1 MALRAPTDRG
11 RSREL
16 REGGLP
22 LKTALGFLTEEGRTR
37 SKNAAHRITAYAVV
51 MVLVAGAGGYAI
63 HKYWVSSSLTTLQR
77 IYFKQYLKSSY
88 RSYLSH
94 SRSHYTTLA
103 RVVTDPRTKK
113 DVSLA
118 VRDDEIEPQLDEQGR
133 IKFDQKHYP
142 IVLLKSYVAHKQYAW
157 LETISSDAMAY
168 QWFRDTIYEGQS
180 IPIIWRP
187 AWLGGIVIFLFGTIG
202 LASLDVFAQRRY
214 LKGEAI
220 RGTRDLSP
228 KQHTREHRKDA
239 SCGIRVYVDS
249 GKENSTLRRLVGFDA
264 RSYMLRVPRAEEN
277 EGLLLLG
284 DPGTGKSQII
294 HQLLEQV
301 AERTPSEAVICYD
314 PAGEFIENHFDP
326 ATDIVL
332 NPLDARSPYWSPT
345 LEVNYESGAM
355 SATDRHLVS
364 ESFFPSSEHGAPT
377 TQFFI
382 KAARS
387 IFARMLELRPTV
399 EQIVE
404 FLKDEKLIDE
414 IVAGTEHAHL
424 INEGAKGQRG
434 GVLATLS
441 EIGEALKLLP
451 SPEQCGSQ
459 LSITEWA
466 RQRRGWIFITST
478 QDTRDA
484 LRTLHAAW
492 INILMK
498 RLLAVAPQLGR
509 EHPCWVVV
517 DEVHSLKRL
526 TALPTTI
533 VEGRKFGLKM
543 ILGTQNKAQ
552 FEEHYGRGAAT
563 MLSAPHVKI
572 LFRCNE
578 PESARWVA
586 EMIGEEEKER
596 PRIGTTA
603 TVQSNGRDSI
613 NYSTFTERRFVVSKE
628 QIMALPNLSGYWKH
642 SDSVVRFRIKP
653 VDRPRVALSFMP
665 RIARSV
671 TEPEELTPAPVE
683 QTAERQLE
691 LPIRQL
697 TQPSYSNEPEQEV
710 DECSHELTSEGL
722 DDLTDH

>member
-1 MALRAPTDRG
+1 M
-11 RSREL
+11 
-16 REGGLP
+16 
-22 LKTALGFLTEEGRTR
+22 KTALGFLTEEGRTR
-37 SKNAAHRITAYAVV
+37 SKNAARRISAYAVV
-51 MVLVAGAGGYAI
+51 MFLFAGAAGYAI
-63 HKYWVSSSLTTLQR
+63 HRYWVATSLTTLQR

-88 RSYLSH
+88 RSYLPN
-94 SRSHYTTLA
+94 SRSHYTTLS

-113 DVSLA
+113 DISLA
-118 VRDDEIEPQLDEQGR
+118 VLDDQIEAQLDENGR
-133 IKFDQKHYP
+133 MKFDKKHYP
-142 IVLLKSYVAHKQYAW
+142 IISLKPGVERKQFSW
-157 LETISSDAMAY
+157 QETMTPDTTAY
-168 QWFRDTIYEGQS
+168 QWFRNTIYEGDS
-180 IPIIWRP
+180 IPLIWRP
-187 AWLGGIVIFLFGTIG
+187 AWLGGLLVFLVGTVG
-202 LASLDVFAQRRY
+202 LTSLDVFAQQRY

-228 KQHTREHRKDA
+228 KHYSREHRRDN
-239 SCGIRVYVDS
+239 SCGIKVYVDG

-301 AERTPSEAVICYD
+301 AERKPAEAVVCYD

-326 ATDIVL
+326 SYDIVL

-345 LEVNYESGAM
+345 MEVNYETTST
-355 SATDRHLVS
+355 SATDRHLVA
-364 ESFFPSSEHGAPT
+364 ESFFPDRDHGAST
-377 TQFFI
+377 TQFFV

-387 IFARMLELRPTV
+387 IFARMLELKPTA
-399 EQIVE
+399 ENIVE

-424 INEGAKGQRG
+424 IDEGAKGQRG

-441 EIGEALKLLP
+441 EIGEVLKLLP
-451 SPEQCGSQ
+451 SPDQCASQ

-492 INILMK
+492 IDILMK
-498 RLLAVAPQLGR
+498 RLLAVAPQMGR
-509 EHPCWVVV
+509 ARPCWVVV

-526 TALPTTI
+526 PALATTM

-543 ILGTQNKAQ
+543 VLGTQNKAQ

-613 NYSTFTERRFVVSKE
+613 NYSTFTERRSVVSKE
-628 QIMALPNLSGYWKH
+628 QIMAVPNLSGYWKH

-653 VDRPRVALSFMP
+653 VDRTRVALAFIP
-665 RIARSV
+665 RTALV
-671 TEPEELTPAPVE
+671 TEPEESIRPPFEQPV
-683 QTAERQLE
+683 ERQLE
-691 LPIRQL
+691 LPMLQ
-697 TQPSYSNEPEQEV
+697 TTEPSYSNEPQQEV
-710 DECSHELTSEGL
+710 GECSQEFTSEGL
-722 DDLTDH
+722 DDFRDH

>member
-1 MALRAPTDRG
+1 MIDT
-11 RSREL
+11 
-16 REGGLP
+16 
-22 LKTALGFLTEEGRTR
+22 LK
-37 SKNAAHRITAYAVV
+37 
-51 MVLVAGAGGYAI
+51 
-63 HKYWVSSSLTTLQR
+63 
-77 IYFKQYLKSSY
+77 
-88 RSYLSH
+88 
-94 SRSHYTTLA
+94 
-103 RVVTDPRTKK
+103 
-113 DVSLA
+113 
-118 VRDDEIEPQLDEQGR
+118 
-133 IKFDQKHYP
+133 
-142 IVLLKSYVAHKQYAW
+142 
-157 LETISSDAMAY
+157 
-168 QWFRDTIYEGQS
+168 
-180 IPIIWRP
+180 
-187 AWLGGIVIFLFGTIG
+187 
-202 LASLDVFAQRRY
+202 
-214 LKGEAI
+214 
-220 RGTRDLSP
+220 
-228 KQHTREHRKDA
+228 
-239 SCGIRVYVDS
+239 
-249 GKENSTLRRLVGFDA
+249 RLVGFEP

-294 HQLLEQV
+294 HQLLEQI
-301 AERTPSEAVICYD
+301 AQRRPPEAVVCYD
-314 PAGEFIENHFDP
+314 PAGEFIESHFDQ
-326 ATDIVL
+326 DSDVVL

-345 LEVNYESGAM
+345 MEVNYEASST
-355 SATDRHLVS
+355 SATDRHLVA
-364 ESFFPSSEHGAPT
+364 ESFFPDREHGAPT
-377 TQFFI
+377 TQFFV

-387 IFARMLELRPTV
+387 IFSRMLELKPSAER
-399 EQIVE
+399 IVE

-451 SPEQCGSQ
+451 SPEQCTREM
-459 LSITEWA
+459 SITEWA

-498 RLLAVAPQLGR
+498 RLLAVAPQSGR
-509 EHPCWVVV
+509 QHPCWVVV

-526 TALPTTI
+526 PALATTM

-543 ILGTQNKAQ
+543 VLGTQNKAQ

-578 PESARWVA
+578 PDSARWVA

-628 QIMALPNLSGYWKH
+628 QIMALPNLRGYWKY
-642 SDSVVRFRIKP
+642 SDAVVRFRIKP
-653 VDRPRVALSFMP
+653 VNRPRVALSFM
-665 RIARSV
+665 RRTAQSV
-671 TEPEELTPAPVE
+671 TQPTEPVRPLVE
-683 QTAERQLE
+683 QPAERQLQ
-691 LPIRQL
+691 LPIPASTAPTL
-697 TQPSYSNEPEQEV
+697 SNDLEQGEPV
-710 DECSHELTSEGL
+710 ISHELTPEML
-722 DDLTDH
+722 DDLQEY

>member
-1 MALRAPTDRG
+1 
-11 RSREL
+11 
-16 REGGLP
+16 

-37 SKNAAHRITAYAVV
+37 SKNAARRIGAYAVI
-51 MVLVAGAGGYAI
+51 MFLFAGAAGYAI
-63 HKYWVSSSLTTLQR
+63 HRYWVATSLTTLQR
-77 IYFKQYLKSSY
+77 IYFKQYFKSSY
-88 RSYLSH
+88 RSYLSN
-94 SRSHYTTLA
+94 SKSHYTTLA

-118 VRDDEIEPQLDEQGR
+118 VVDDEIDAQLDENGR
-133 IKFDQKHYP
+133 MKFDKRHYP
-142 IVLLKSYVAHKQYAW
+142 IILLKAGIDHKQFSW
-157 LETISSDAMAY
+157 QETMTPDTTAY
-168 QWFRDTIYEGQS
+168 QWFRNTIYEGES
-180 IPIIWRP
+180 IPLIWRP
-187 AWLGGIVIFLFGTIG
+187 AWLGGLLIFFVGTVG
-202 LASLDVFAQRRY
+202 LTSVDAFAQRRY

-228 KQHTREHRKDA
+228 KQYERQHKRSDSYGVRA
-239 SCGIRVYVDS
+239 YVDEGNDD
-249 GKENSTLRRLVGFDA
+249 GKLRRLVGLEP

-284 DPGTGKSQII
+284 DPGTGKSQVI
-294 HQLLEQV
+294 HQLLEQI
-301 AERTPSEAVICYD
+301 AERRPYEAVVCYD
-314 PAGEFIENHFDP
+314 PAGEFIESHFDP
-326 ATDIVL
+326 STDIVL
-332 NPLDARSPYWSPT
+332 NPLDARAPYWSPT
-345 LEVNYESGAM
+345 MEIDYETTATG
-355 SATDRHLVS
+355 ATDRQLVA
-364 ESFFPSSEHGAPT
+364 ESFFPNREHGAPT
-377 TQFFI
+377 TEFFV

-387 IFARMLELRPTV
+387 IFARMLELRPTA
-399 EQIVE
+399 EQIVT

-451 SPEQCGSQ
+451 SSEHCDGE

-466 RQRRGWIFITST
+466 RRRRGWIFITST

-498 RLLAVAPQLGR
+498 RLLAVAPQFGR
-509 EHPCWVVV
+509 QHPCWVVV

-526 TALPTTI
+526 PALPTTMI
-533 VEGRKFGLKM
+533 EGRKFGLKM
-543 ILGTQNKAQ
+543 VLGTQNKAQ

-603 TVQSNGRDSI
+603 TVQANGRDSI
-613 NYSTFTERRFVVSKE
+613 NYSTITERRFVVSKE
-628 QIMALPNLSGYWKH
+628 QIMALPNLSGYWKY
-642 SDSVVRFRIKP
+642 SDSVVRFHIKP
-653 VDRPRVALSFMP
+653 VDRRRLALAFMRRNVQP
-665 RIARSV
+665 I
-671 TEPEELTPAPVE
+671 TETEKPVPPIIE
-683 QTAERQLE
+683 QPAERQLT
-691 LPIRQL
+691 LPIVEI
-697 TQPSYSNEPEQEV
+697 TQSTHSNDLSQE
-710 DECSHELTSEGL
+710 ENAISQELTPEANAGPAFNF
-722 DDLTDH
+722 

>member
-1 MALRAPTDRG
+1 M
-11 RSREL
+11 
-16 REGGLP
+16 
-22 LKTALGFLTEEGRTR
+22 KTTLGFLTEEGRTR
-37 SKNAAHRITAYAVV
+37 SKNAARRISAYAVV
-51 MVLVAGAGGYAI
+51 MFLVAGAGGYAI
-63 HKYWVSSSLTTLQR
+63 YRYWVANSLTTLQR
-77 IYFKQYLKSSY
+77 IYFKQYFKSTY
-88 RSYLSH
+88 RSYLSN
-94 SRSHYTTLA
+94 SKSHYTTLA
-103 RVVTDPRTKK
+103 RVVTDPSTKK

-118 VRDDEIEPQLDEQGR
+118 VVDDEIEPQLDENGR
-133 IKFDQKHYP
+133 MKLDKRHYP
-142 IVLLKSYVAHKQYAW
+142 IILLKAGIDHKQFLW
-157 LETISSDAMAY
+157 QETMTPDSTAY
-168 QWFRDTIYEGQS
+168 QWFRNTIYEGES
-180 IPIIWRP
+180 IPLIWRP
-187 AWLGGIVIFLFGTIG
+187 AWLGGLLIFFVGIVG
-202 LASLDVFAQRRY
+202 LTSVDSFAQRRY

-228 KQHTREHRKDA
+228 KQYERQHQKADSYGVRA
-239 SCGIRVYVDS
+239 YVDGGNDD
-249 GKENSTLRRLVGFDA
+249 GKLRRLVGLEP
-264 RSYMLRVPRAEEN
+264 RSYMLRVPREEEN

-284 DPGTGKSQII
+284 DPGTGKSQVI
-294 HQLLEQV
+294 HQLLDQI
-301 AERTPSEAVICYD
+301 AQRRPSEAVVCYD
-314 PAGEFIENHFDP
+314 PAGEFIESHFDP
-326 ATDIVL
+326 STDIVL
-332 NPLDARSPYWSPT
+332 NPLDARAPYWSPT
-345 LEVNYESGAM
+345 MEIDYETTAT
-355 SATDRHLVS
+355 SATDRQLVA
-364 ESFFPSSEHGAPT
+364 ESFFSNREHGAPT
-377 TQFFI
+377 TEFFV

-387 IFARMLELRPTV
+387 IFARMLELKPTA

-414 IVAGTEHAHL
+414 VVAGTEHAHL

-451 SPEQCGSQ
+451 SPEQCDGEM
-459 LSITEWA
+459 SITEWA
-466 RQRRGWIFITST
+466 RRRRGWIFITST

-509 EHPCWVVV
+509 QHPCWVVV

-526 TALPTTI
+526 PALATTM

-613 NYSTFTERRFVVSKE
+613 NYSTITERRFVVSKE
-628 QIMALPNLSGYWKH
+628 EIMALPNLSGYWKY
-642 SDSVVRFRIKP
+642 SNSVVRFHIQP
-653 VDRPRVALSFMP
+653 VDRRRVALAFM
-665 RIARSV
+665 RRNAQSL
-671 TEPEELTPAPVE
+671 TEPQRPTPPAIEQPADCQLALPLVEITQPTYSNDSHQEEEAISQELTPEVNAG
-683 QTAERQLE
+683 
-691 LPIRQL
+691 
-697 TQPSYSNEPEQEV
+697 PSFNF
-710 DECSHELTSEGL
+710 
-722 DDLTDH
+722 